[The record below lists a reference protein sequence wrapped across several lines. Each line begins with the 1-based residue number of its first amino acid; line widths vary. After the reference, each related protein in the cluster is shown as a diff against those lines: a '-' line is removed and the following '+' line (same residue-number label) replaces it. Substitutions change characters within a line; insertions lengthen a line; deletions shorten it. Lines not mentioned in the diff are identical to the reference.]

1 MGKELLKEL
10 IDKGVITLDD
20 IVKYIKSEDLELTT
34 IRLLEPNDKDFNQI
48 YDIFECQNYEPY

>member
-20 IVKYIKSEDLELTT
+20 IDNYLESINKNIIDQSQL
-34 IRLLEPNDKDFNQI
+34 D
-48 YDIFECQNYEPY
+48 YYENMSRNHPG